1 MAREVVQTGQ
11 AGVAVA
17 DDEGLVADGIAAV
30 ADSRRADRVGDEDQA
45 FGQYAVLEQAYGVLP
60 ISAEETSETA
70 AASPRDAELL
80 QTDTGSPLLIL
91 TRHSFD
97 ASDAPI
103 EWVRSLYRGDRYRFV
118 ARLST
123 P

>member
-80 QTDTGSPLLIL
+80 QTDTGSPLLFIW
-91 TRHSFD
+91 
-97 ASDAPI
+97 PI
-103 EWVRSLYRGDRYRFV
+103 NDR
-118 ARLST
+118 
-123 P
+123 PE